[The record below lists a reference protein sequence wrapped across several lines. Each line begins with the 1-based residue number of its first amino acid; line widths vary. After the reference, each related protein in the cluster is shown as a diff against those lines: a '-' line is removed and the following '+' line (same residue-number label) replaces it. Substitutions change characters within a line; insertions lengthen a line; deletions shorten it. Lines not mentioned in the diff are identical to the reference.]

1 MNVSEALSYFAA
13 EIIRAS
19 GRYQQSNQAI
29 DCVMDAAHQGHQ
41 ISGDA
46 NESRYYTPKR
56 KKKLLETHIQV
67 QREKERKRDETRK
80 TPQTH
85 RQTDVTLNA
94 QSTEILQL
102 KSTKEAI
109 RQLFDNETESGR
121 INSRQ

>member
-67 QREKERKRDETRK
+67 QREKER
-80 TPQTH
+80 
-85 RQTDVTLNA
+85 
-94 QSTEILQL
+94 
-102 KSTKEAI
+102 
-109 RQLFDNETESGR
+109 
-121 INSRQ
+121 